1 MTISKWNEPSL
12 EHGQAI
18 QQGTTPIKTNGE
30 VSGLI
35 ANGANIER
43 SFPCTPSPDDFN
55 NPENILASQPTLLT
69 VNQLCLVEPALTTGG
84 VRHLLFTKGHN
95 LPGVYRFGRKLLFDR
110 AEFITGIKEGHT
122 AQISGRAAK

>member
-12 EHGQAI
+12 EHDQEI
-18 QQGTTPIKTNGE
+18 QQVTTAINTNDE
-30 VSGLI
+30 
-35 ANGANIER
+35 
-43 SFPCTPSPDDFN
+43 
-55 NPENILASQPTLLT
+55 ILASQPTLLT

-110 AEFITGIKEGHT
+110 AEFMIGIKKGYT
-122 AQISGRAAK
+122 ATISGRAHK

>member
-1 MTISKWNEPSL
+1 MTISKWNESGL

-18 QQGTTPIKTNGE
+18 QQVTTSIN
-30 VSGLI
+30 
-35 ANGANIER
+35 ANSEI
-43 SFPCTPSPDDFN
+43 S
-55 NPENILASQPTLLT
+55 ASQPTLLT
-69 VNQLCLVEPALTTGG
+69 VNQLCLAEPALTTGG

-110 AEFITGIKEGHT
+110 AEFIIGIKEGHT